1 MAILRHAPA
10 PFTAPV
16 SGDID
21 QRLAAIAD
29 ALNSKASATS
39 PPAWPFIGLRSPDG
53 TMWKISVDNAG
64 AIHSEVVPRP

>member
-29 ALNSKASATS
+29 ALNSKASATT
-39 PPAWPFIGLRSPDG
+39 PPAWPFIGLRSPNG
-53 TMWKISVDNAG
+53 TMFKVSVNDAG
-64 AIHSEVVPRP
+64 VITTEAVPRP

>member
-1 MAILRHAPA
+1 MPTLRHAPA
-10 PFTAPV
+10 PFTAPT

-29 ALNSKASATS
+29 ALNGKASATS

-53 TMWKISVDNAG
+53 TMWKISVDDTG
-64 AIHSEVVPRP
+64 FIHTAAVPRP